1 LLNTIVVIE
10 GSAQSPVRALSDQQ
24 TSRQP
29 TPESGMPNLAKRI
42 LSAVVL
48 GPLVLLCVWRG
59 EIWFAALIA
68 IIVVAGGGEWRKMAK
83 LDTLGVGTLLVLGP
97 LFILVAIFAA
107 GVTAGLFGLGLGL
120 LMALGSFGSSWS
132 ERRWAVVALL
142 HLVCAALALFFLRQ
156 IPEIGRD
163 LVFVLFG
170 AVWLSDIGGYVA
182 GRLFGGA
189 KLAPRISPN
198 KTWAGFA
205 GAISFTVAGAVV
217 LLYLTEAN
225 GLGIL
230 ILAAALS
237 LATQAG
243 DLFES
248 WIKRLFEVKDSGN
261 LIPGHGGVLDRIDGL
276 LFAAPVLALFILIF
290 GTDLVL

>member
-1 LLNTIVVIE
+1 MIE
-10 GSAQSPVRALSDQQ
+10 GSARSPVRALSE
-24 TSRQP
+24 QP
-29 TPESGMPNLAKRI
+29 TSDHPAPVSGMSNLTKRV

-48 GPLVLLCVWRG
+48 GPLVLLCVWMG
-59 EIWFAALIA
+59 EIWFAGLIA
-68 IIVVAGGGEWRKMAK
+68 VVVVAGGGEWRKMAR
-83 LDTLGVGTLLVLGP
+83 LDKLGVGTLLVLGP
-97 LFILVAIFAA
+97 LFIVVAIFSA
-107 GVTAGLFGLGLGL
+107 GVTAGLFGLLLGL
-120 LMALGSFGSSWS
+120 IMALGSFGSTWS

-156 IPEIGRD
+156 TPEIGRD
-163 LVFVLFG
+163 LVFILFG

-182 GRLFGGA
+182 GSLFGGA

-198 KTWAGFA
+198 KTWAGFV
-205 GAISFTVAGAVV
+205 GAIGFTVVGALV
-217 LLYLTEAN
+217 LSHLTEAGGAGN
-225 GLGIL
+225 L

-261 LIPGHGGVLDRIDGL
+261 LIPGHGGVLDRVDGL
-276 LFAAPVLALFILIF
+276 LLAAPVLALFVLIS
-290 GTDLVL
+290 GSDLVL